1 MVTKQKNELVE
12 SASSLKATLEAIEAL
27 KEKIHQDNVAAEK
40 AQQTLKGELATIE
53 AKKAELAKKKVEAE
67 ER

>member
-27 KEKIHQDNVAAEK
+27 KEKIHQDNVVLNMRA
-40 AQQTLKGELATIE
+40 LIY
-53 AKKAELAKKKVEAE
+53 
-67 ER
+67 